1 MKKCFICNTLLD
13 DDAMFCHEC
22 GTKQEIEE
30 GIAQVEEPEMELSD
44 GRTCDHCGETI
55 EEDSAFC
62 PYCGAKLQIEESE
75 ESEESEEKVKQQQE
89 DNIDEGVT
97 DSSNQEELVSER
109 KTSVKWY
116 WIVLII
122 IIWCLVG
129 YGFYAANKTTDAETE
144 LSDNLKEIPKSQNE
158 EVKSNIPSILDLGT
172 MFDKLYEKKETV
184 ITDLGF
190 KLVDTK
196 SRMVVYDYEEEG
208 ADPYFKLI
216 RDEYILKFSYFN
228 STKDVDEERII
239 KLYYIHSDNYG
250 MPSVDIECDPDVWSD
265 FKKEADVFLKKSE
278 DDSFIFR
285 YNTIYFNEVGTVRF
299 SSECSVSW

>member
-1 MKKCFICNTLLD
+1 MKECINCKSKLED
-13 DDAMFCHEC
+13 DELFCHEC

-44 GRTCDHCGETI
+44 GRKCDHCGETI

-75 ESEESEEKVKQQQE
+75 ESEEKVNQQQE

-97 DSSNQEELVSER
+97 DSSNQEDQVSER
-109 KTSVKWY
+109 KASLRWY
-116 WIVLII
+116 WMVLLII
-122 IIWCLVG
+122 ILCLGG
-129 YGFYAANKTTDAETE
+129 YGFYAVYNANDAEIE
-144 LSDNLKEIPKSQNE
+144 ISENLKEVPKNQNE
-158 EVKSNIPSILDLGT
+158 EVKSQRPSILDLGS
-172 MFDKLYEKKETV
+172 MFDKLYEKKEAV

-196 SRMVVYDYEEEG
+196 SRMEVYDYEEEG

-228 STKDVDEERII
+228 STKDVREERII

-250 MPSVDIECDPDVWSD
+250 MPGVVVECDPDVWSD
-265 FKKEADVFLKKSE
+265 FKKEADDFLKSTGDNSYIVGHNYLSLDK
-278 DDSFIFR
+278 
-285 YNTIYFNEVGTVRF
+285 VGTVSF
-299 SSECSVSW
+299 SSDCSVSW

>member
-22 GTKQEIEE
+22 GTKQEVGE
-30 GIAQVEEPEMELSD
+30 GIAQVEEPKMALSE
-44 GRTCDHCGETI
+44 GRKCDHCGETI
-55 EEDSAFC
+55 EEDCAFC
-62 PYCGAKLQIEESE
+62 PYCGAKLQI
-75 ESEESEEKVKQQQE
+75 EESEEKVKQQQE

-144 LSDNLKEIPKSQNE
+144 LSDNLKENPKNQNE
-158 EVKSNIPSILDLGT
+158 EVKSYLPSILDLGI
-172 MFDKLYEKKETV
+172 MFDKLYEKKEAV

-196 SRMVVYDYEEEG
+196 SRMEVYDYEEEG

-228 STKDVDEERII
+228 STKDVREERII

-250 MPSVDIECDPDVWSD
+250 MPGVVIECDPDVWSD
-265 FKKEADVFLKKSE
+265 FKKEADDFLKSTGDNSYIVGHNYLSLDK
-278 DDSFIFR
+278 
-285 YNTIYFNEVGTVRF
+285 VGTVSF
-299 SSECSVSW
+299 SSDCSVSW

>member
-13 DDAMFCHEC
+13 DDELFCHEC
-22 GTKQEIEE
+22 GTKQEVGE

-44 GRTCDHCGETI
+44 GRKCDHCGETI
-55 EEDSAFC
+55 EEDCAFC
-62 PYCGAKLQIEESE
+62 PHCGENLQIEESE
-75 ESEESEEKVKQQQE
+75 ERVNQQQE

-97 DSSNQEELVSER
+97 DSSNQEEQVSER

-116 WIVLII
+116 WVVLII
-122 IIWCLVG
+122 IVWCLVG

-158 EVKSNIPSILDLGT
+158 EVKSYRPSILDLGI
-172 MFDKLYEKKETV
+172 MFDKLYEKKEAV

-196 SRMVVYDYEEEG
+196 SRMGVYDYEEEG

-228 STKDVDEERII
+228 SAKDVHEERII

-250 MPSVDIECDPDVWSD
+250 MPGVVIECDPDVWSD
-265 FKKEADVFLKKSE
+265 FKEEADDFLKSTG
-278 DDSFIFR
+278 DNSYIVGHNYLSFGK
-285 YNTIYFNEVGTVRF
+285 VGTVSF
-299 SSECSVSW
+299 SSDCSVSW